1 LSVATSES
9 RLKDRLGAWL
19 RRDGLAVLLF
29 ALAVVVMT
37 YPLAF
42 RPGEGLPSD
51 GRDIFTALWQ
61 VWWLGDMVGSG
72 QSANF
77 SPYLFH
83 PNGLDVTFMPHP
95 WTALGTWRTLAR
107 LFGDAAGYNLNMM
120 LGLLASA
127 TTAYL
132 LVRTLTGNRAA
143 AWVGGAFYAF
153 YPAHVIRVMRQPT
166 TGSIQ
171 WLPLFMLALIAG
183 LHEMASPP
191 PSDRNLSRRGLTLA
205 VLAGVALSLNAYISI
220 KPWMQAALLGA
231 LYVALAAIVEGWW
244 RRVAFWQAVGVLAV
258 VSLLLVV
265 PIVLPYLGAGSDLGG
280 AIGQYPDSLDRNSAD
295 LLQMIK
301 AAPNL
306 PVFMPRSLARMTG
319 RSFSRWTAGDTLYV
333 GLVSTMLAIAGTVDA
348 LRRDRRRL
356 VWLAAALVLWS
367 LSLGTVLR
375 IDSAKQPDAWTP
387 YQWLAGNPFFNA
399 ARVPHR
405 FGLGFS
411 VAWAVLV
418 GYGVASL
425 WEWFGSRK
433 WLAYSLT
440 GVLTA
445 VMLFELA
452 EIPIPLYPTDVS
464 PFYEQLRAEGG
475 EEAIIDLP
483 MHHSFSKRYMYL
495 QTIHQRPIVEGKI
508 ARMPDGAYD
517 YITGNALLRAWRE
530 KEALSCDYDIEE
542 AIADLRAD
550 GFGYVV
556 VQREDLPEWLVDY
569 FAAVEP
575 VHQDKFITVFRL
587 ADLQAN
593 PPCN

>member
-1 LSVATSES
+1 
-9 RLKDRLGAWL
+9 
-19 RRDGLAVLLF
+19 
-29 ALAVVVMT
+29 
-37 YPLAF
+37 
-42 RPGEGLPSD
+42 
-51 GRDIFTALWQ
+51 
-61 VWWLGDMVGSG
+61 
-72 QSANF
+72 
-77 SPYLFH
+77 
-83 PNGLDVTFMPHP
+83 
-95 WTALGTWRTLAR
+95 
-107 LFGDAAGYNLNMM
+107 
-120 LGLLASA
+120 
-127 TTAYL
+127 
-132 LVRTLTGNRAA
+132 
-143 AWVGGAFYAF
+143 
-153 YPAHVIRVMRQPT
+153 
-166 TGSIQ
+166 
-171 WLPLFMLALIAG
+171 
-183 LHEMASPP
+183 
-191 PSDRNLSRRGLTLA
+191 
-205 VLAGVALSLNAYISI
+205 
-220 KPWMQAALLGA
+220 
-231 LYVALAAIVEGWW
+231 
-244 RRVAFWQAVGVLAV
+244 
-258 VSLLLVV
+258 
-265 PIVLPYLGAGSDLGG
+265 
-280 AIGQYPDSLDRNSAD
+280 
-295 LLQMIK
+295 
-301 AAPNL
+301 
-306 PVFMPRSLARMTG
+306 
-319 RSFSRWTAGDTLYV
+319 
-333 GLVSTMLAIAGTVDA
+333 
-348 LRRDRRRL
+348 
-356 VWLAAALVLWS
+356 
-367 LSLGTVLR
+367 
-375 IDSAKQPDAWTP
+375 
-387 YQWLAGNPFFNA
+387 
-399 ARVPHR
+399 
-405 FGLGFS
+405 LGFS

-464 PFYEQLRAEGG
+464 PFYEQLRTEGG